1 LLLLLACFF
10 CLLASSS
17 SSSRNVRSQ
26 FQGSSSL
33 ARHLK
38 LLLLL
43 RGRPAGWLHACLPA
57 SLDGWQIVVANLNAD
72 FQLEVNGAPRGRH
85 GRQKG
90 VVVV

>member
-1 LLLLLACFF
+1 LLLLLASS
-10 CLLASSS
+10 ASSS
-17 SSSRNVRSQ
+17 SSASSRNVRSQ

-38 LLLLL
+38 LLLLLL

-72 FQLEVNGAPRGRH
+72 FPTRG
-85 GRQKG
+85 
-90 VVVV
+90 